1 MAGFHVTPFFR
12 SPFTDLGGA
21 LVNAQ
26 HYDKCGELEMR
37 MMECLEAHG
46 AVKGKKVCADV
57 IDDFHEC
64 FSLRKQQLRTLVSP
78 TSGRVVTKLTNI
90 FQTMRMERHKQWWNG
105 ERKEH
110 YQTPGPRVDS
120 F

>member
-1 MAGFHVTPFFR
+1 LLKEQVNRADSIDKLNFSSCYSITSIYFPGMAGFHVTPFFR

-64 FSLRKQQLRTLVSP
+64 FSLRKQQLRSMVSR
-78 TSGRVVTKLTNI
+78 GN
-90 FQTMRMERHKQWWNG
+90 Q
-105 ERKEH
+105 
-110 YQTPGPRVDS
+110 
-120 F
+120 

>member
-26 HYDKCGELEMR
+26 HYDKCGELEMK

-46 AVKGKKVCADV
+46 AVRGQKVCADV

-64 FSLRKQQLRTLVSP
+64 FSLRKQQLRTLVRLHRTLLSLNFILIYFRP
-78 TSGRVVTKLTNI
+78 
-90 FQTMRMERHKQWWNG
+90 
-105 ERKEH
+105 
-110 YQTPGPRVDS
+110 
-120 F
+120 